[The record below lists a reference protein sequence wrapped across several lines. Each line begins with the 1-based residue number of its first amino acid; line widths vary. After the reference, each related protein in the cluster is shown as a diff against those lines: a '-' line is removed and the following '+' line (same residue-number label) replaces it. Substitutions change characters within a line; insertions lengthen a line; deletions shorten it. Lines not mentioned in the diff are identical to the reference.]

1 MRSGRT
7 PNFAC
12 TPAGSRRSF
21 DMVLTRVTRSE
32 TSCARSLSPVEITQR
47 RPCLSA
53 SRASV
58 PMTSSASTPSICSK
72 GQPEARMASSSGP
85 PCIARTSR
93 RGKSCLAHRRRRQDS
108 PPCSRRGADAACS
121 ARRRSRRWARPP
133 RCAGRATH
141 GRRGT
146 GTTTRQ
152 PAAAFFPRELMSD
165 KIPKSF
171 DTASREAN
179 AAGEAW
185 RLFRIMSEFVEAT
198 ERMDDIRPAVSVF
211 GSARVPAGHPYYA
224 LAEKTS
230 RLLSDAGFSVV
241 SGGGPGIMEASN
253 RGAHFGRS
261 PAVGL
266 NIELPREQFG
276 NTYQDISLLFRH
288 FFARKAMFVR
298 CASAYVFLPGGFG
311 TLDEF

>member
-1 MRSGRT
+1 
-7 PNFAC
+7 
-12 TPAGSRRSF
+12 
-21 DMVLTRVTRSE
+21 
-32 TSCARSLSPVEITQR
+32 
-47 RPCLSA
+47 
-53 SRASV
+53 
-58 PMTSSASTPSICSK
+58 
-72 GQPEARMASSSGP
+72 
-85 PCIARTSR
+85 
-93 RGKSCLAHRRRRQDS
+93 
-108 PPCSRRGADAACS
+108 
-121 ARRRSRRWARPP
+121 
-133 RCAGRATH
+133 
-141 GRRGT
+141 
-146 GTTTRQ
+146 
-152 PAAAFFPRELMSD
+152 MSD

-171 DTASREAN
+171 DSASREAN

-185 RLFRIMSEFVEAT
+185 RLFRIMSEVVEAT
-198 ERMDDIRPAVSVF
+198 ERMDEIRPAVSVF

-311 TLDEF
+311 TLDEFSEVLVLMQTGKSARVPCILMHAPFWRGLLQWMRERLVGEKMINPQDMEMVQVIDEPERVVEAIFKHYEHRSFQPRAAEREILLNL

>member
-1 MRSGRT
+1 
-7 PNFAC
+7 
-12 TPAGSRRSF
+12 
-21 DMVLTRVTRSE
+21 
-32 TSCARSLSPVEITQR
+32 
-47 RPCLSA
+47 
-53 SRASV
+53 
-58 PMTSSASTPSICSK
+58 
-72 GQPEARMASSSGP
+72 
-85 PCIARTSR
+85 
-93 RGKSCLAHRRRRQDS
+93 
-108 PPCSRRGADAACS
+108 
-121 ARRRSRRWARPP
+121 
-133 RCAGRATH
+133 
-141 GRRGT
+141 
-146 GTTTRQ
+146 
-152 PAAAFFPRELMSD
+152 MSD

-198 ERMDDIRPAVSVF
+198 ERMDEVRPAVSVF
-211 GSARVPAGHPYYA
+211 GSARVPAGHPYFA

-311 TLDEF
+311 TFDEFSEVLVLMQTGKSARVPCILMHAPFWRGLLQWMRERLVGEKMINPQDMELVQVIDEPEGVVEAIFKHYEHRSFQPRAAEREILLNL

>member
-1 MRSGRT
+1 
-7 PNFAC
+7 
-12 TPAGSRRSF
+12 
-21 DMVLTRVTRSE
+21 
-32 TSCARSLSPVEITQR
+32 
-47 RPCLSA
+47 
-53 SRASV
+53 
-58 PMTSSASTPSICSK
+58 
-72 GQPEARMASSSGP
+72 
-85 PCIARTSR
+85 
-93 RGKSCLAHRRRRQDS
+93 
-108 PPCSRRGADAACS
+108 
-121 ARRRSRRWARPP
+121 
-133 RCAGRATH
+133 
-141 GRRGT
+141 
-146 GTTTRQ
+146 
-152 PAAAFFPRELMSD
+152 MSD

-179 AAGEAW
+179 AASEAW

-198 ERMDDIRPAVSVF
+198 ERMDEIRPAVSVF
-211 GSARVPAGHPYYA
+211 GSARVPTGHPYYA

-311 TLDEF
+311 TLDELSEVLVLMQTGKSARAPCILMHEPFWRGLREWMRERLVGEKMINREDMDLVQVIDEPEGVVEAIFKHYEHRSFQPRAAEREILLNL

>member
-1 MRSGRT
+1 
-7 PNFAC
+7 
-12 TPAGSRRSF
+12 
-21 DMVLTRVTRSE
+21 
-32 TSCARSLSPVEITQR
+32 
-47 RPCLSA
+47 
-53 SRASV
+53 
-58 PMTSSASTPSICSK
+58 
-72 GQPEARMASSSGP
+72 
-85 PCIARTSR
+85 
-93 RGKSCLAHRRRRQDS
+93 
-108 PPCSRRGADAACS
+108 
-121 ARRRSRRWARPP
+121 
-133 RCAGRATH
+133 
-141 GRRGT
+141 
-146 GTTTRQ
+146 
-152 PAAAFFPRELMSD
+152 MSD

-171 DTASREAN
+171 DSASREAN

-198 ERMDDIRPAVSVF
+198 ERMDEIRPAVSVF

-311 TLDEF
+311 TFDEFSEVLVLMQTGKSARVPCILMHAPFWRGLLQWMRERLVAEKMINPQDMELVQVIDEPEGVVEAIFKHYEHRSFQPRAAEREILLNL

>member
-1 MRSGRT
+1 
-7 PNFAC
+7 
-12 TPAGSRRSF
+12 
-21 DMVLTRVTRSE
+21 
-32 TSCARSLSPVEITQR
+32 
-47 RPCLSA
+47 
-53 SRASV
+53 
-58 PMTSSASTPSICSK
+58 
-72 GQPEARMASSSGP
+72 
-85 PCIARTSR
+85 
-93 RGKSCLAHRRRRQDS
+93 
-108 PPCSRRGADAACS
+108 
-121 ARRRSRRWARPP
+121 
-133 RCAGRATH
+133 
-141 GRRGT
+141 
-146 GTTTRQ
+146 
-152 PAAAFFPRELMSD
+152 MSD

-198 ERMDDIRPAVSVF
+198 ERMDEIRPAVSVF

-311 TLDEF
+311 TFDEFSEVLVLMQTGKSARVPCILMHAPFWRGLLQWMRERLVGEKMINPRDMELVQVIDEPEGVVEAIFKHYEHRSFQPRAAEREILLNL

>member
-1 MRSGRT
+1 
-7 PNFAC
+7 
-12 TPAGSRRSF
+12 
-21 DMVLTRVTRSE
+21 
-32 TSCARSLSPVEITQR
+32 
-47 RPCLSA
+47 
-53 SRASV
+53 
-58 PMTSSASTPSICSK
+58 
-72 GQPEARMASSSGP
+72 
-85 PCIARTSR
+85 
-93 RGKSCLAHRRRRQDS
+93 
-108 PPCSRRGADAACS
+108 
-121 ARRRSRRWARPP
+121 
-133 RCAGRATH
+133 
-141 GRRGT
+141 
-146 GTTTRQ
+146 
-152 PAAAFFPRELMSD
+152 MSD

-198 ERMDDIRPAVSVF
+198 ERMDEVRPAVSVF
-211 GSARVPAGHPYYA
+211 GSARVPAGHPYFA

-311 TLDEF
+311 TLDEFSEVLVLMQTGKSARVPCILMHAPFWRGLLQWMRERLVGEKMINPQDMELVQVIDEPEGVVEAIFKHYEHRSFQPRAAEREILLNL

>member
-1 MRSGRT
+1 
-7 PNFAC
+7 
-12 TPAGSRRSF
+12 
-21 DMVLTRVTRSE
+21 
-32 TSCARSLSPVEITQR
+32 
-47 RPCLSA
+47 
-53 SRASV
+53 
-58 PMTSSASTPSICSK
+58 
-72 GQPEARMASSSGP
+72 
-85 PCIARTSR
+85 
-93 RGKSCLAHRRRRQDS
+93 
-108 PPCSRRGADAACS
+108 
-121 ARRRSRRWARPP
+121 
-133 RCAGRATH
+133 
-141 GRRGT
+141 
-146 GTTTRQ
+146 
-152 PAAAFFPRELMSD
+152 MSD

-171 DTASREAN
+171 GAASREAN

-198 ERMDDIRPAVSVF
+198 ERMDEIRPAVSVF
-211 GSARVPAGHPYYA
+211 GSARIPGGHPYCA

-253 RGAHFGRS
+253 KGAHFGRS

-298 CASAYVFLPGGFG
+298 GASAFVFLPGGFG
-311 TLDEF
+311 TLDELWEVLVLMQTGKSARVPCVLMHEPYWRGLLQWMRDKQVGEKMINPEDLDLIQVIDEPERVVESIFRHYQNRSFQPRAAEREILLNL

>member
-1 MRSGRT
+1 
-7 PNFAC
+7 
-12 TPAGSRRSF
+12 
-21 DMVLTRVTRSE
+21 
-32 TSCARSLSPVEITQR
+32 
-47 RPCLSA
+47 
-53 SRASV
+53 
-58 PMTSSASTPSICSK
+58 
-72 GQPEARMASSSGP
+72 
-85 PCIARTSR
+85 
-93 RGKSCLAHRRRRQDS
+93 
-108 PPCSRRGADAACS
+108 
-121 ARRRSRRWARPP
+121 
-133 RCAGRATH
+133 
-141 GRRGT
+141 
-146 GTTTRQ
+146 
-152 PAAAFFPRELMSD
+152 MSD

-198 ERMDDIRPAVSVF
+198 ERMDEIRPAVSVF

-266 NIELPREQFG
+266 NIELPREQLG

-311 TLDEF
+311 TFDEFSEVLVLMQTGKSARVPCILMHAPFWRGLLQWMRERLVGEKMINPQDMELVQVIDEPEGVVEAIFKHYEHRSFQPRAAEREILLNL

>member
-1 MRSGRT
+1 
-7 PNFAC
+7 
-12 TPAGSRRSF
+12 
-21 DMVLTRVTRSE
+21 
-32 TSCARSLSPVEITQR
+32 
-47 RPCLSA
+47 
-53 SRASV
+53 
-58 PMTSSASTPSICSK
+58 
-72 GQPEARMASSSGP
+72 
-85 PCIARTSR
+85 
-93 RGKSCLAHRRRRQDS
+93 
-108 PPCSRRGADAACS
+108 
-121 ARRRSRRWARPP
+121 
-133 RCAGRATH
+133 
-141 GRRGT
+141 
-146 GTTTRQ
+146 
-152 PAAAFFPRELMSD
+152 MSD

-198 ERMDDIRPAVSVF
+198 ERMDEIRPAVSVF

-311 TLDEF
+311 TLDEFSEVLVLMQTGKSARVPCILMHGPFWGGLREWMRERLVGEKMINPQDMELVQVIDQPEGVVEAIFKHYEHRSFQPRAAEREILLNL

>member
-1 MRSGRT
+1 
-7 PNFAC
+7 
-12 TPAGSRRSF
+12 
-21 DMVLTRVTRSE
+21 
-32 TSCARSLSPVEITQR
+32 
-47 RPCLSA
+47 
-53 SRASV
+53 
-58 PMTSSASTPSICSK
+58 
-72 GQPEARMASSSGP
+72 
-85 PCIARTSR
+85 
-93 RGKSCLAHRRRRQDS
+93 
-108 PPCSRRGADAACS
+108 
-121 ARRRSRRWARPP
+121 
-133 RCAGRATH
+133 
-141 GRRGT
+141 
-146 GTTTRQ
+146 
-152 PAAAFFPRELMSD
+152 MSD

-171 DTASREAN
+171 DSASREAN

-185 RLFRIMSEFVEAT
+185 RLFRIISEFVEAT
-198 ERMDDIRPAVSVF
+198 ERMDEIRPAVSVF

-311 TLDEF
+311 PFDEFSEVLVLMQTGKSARVPCILMHAPFWRGLLQWMRERLVGEKMINPQDMELVQVIDEPEGVVEAILKHYEHRSFQPRAAEREILLNL

>member
-1 MRSGRT
+1 
-7 PNFAC
+7 
-12 TPAGSRRSF
+12 
-21 DMVLTRVTRSE
+21 
-32 TSCARSLSPVEITQR
+32 
-47 RPCLSA
+47 
-53 SRASV
+53 
-58 PMTSSASTPSICSK
+58 
-72 GQPEARMASSSGP
+72 
-85 PCIARTSR
+85 
-93 RGKSCLAHRRRRQDS
+93 
-108 PPCSRRGADAACS
+108 
-121 ARRRSRRWARPP
+121 
-133 RCAGRATH
+133 
-141 GRRGT
+141 
-146 GTTTRQ
+146 
-152 PAAAFFPRELMSD
+152 MSD

-171 DTASREAN
+171 DTASREAS

-241 SGGGPGIMEASN
+241 SGGGSGIMEASN

-266 NIELPREQFG
+266 NIELPREQFA

-311 TLDEF
+311 TFDELLEVLTLMQTRKSARVPCVLMHEPFWRGLLQWIRERLVGEKMINPEDMDLIQVIDEPEGVVDVIFKHYEHRSFQPRADEREILLNL

>member
-1 MRSGRT
+1 
-7 PNFAC
+7 
-12 TPAGSRRSF
+12 
-21 DMVLTRVTRSE
+21 
-32 TSCARSLSPVEITQR
+32 
-47 RPCLSA
+47 
-53 SRASV
+53 
-58 PMTSSASTPSICSK
+58 
-72 GQPEARMASSSGP
+72 
-85 PCIARTSR
+85 
-93 RGKSCLAHRRRRQDS
+93 
-108 PPCSRRGADAACS
+108 
-121 ARRRSRRWARPP
+121 
-133 RCAGRATH
+133 
-141 GRRGT
+141 
-146 GTTTRQ
+146 
-152 PAAAFFPRELMSD
+152 MSD

-171 DTASREAN
+171 DTASREAS

-266 NIELPREQFG
+266 NIELPREQFS

-311 TLDEF
+311 TLDEFYEVLVLMQTRKSARVPCILMHEPFWRGLLQWMREQLVGERVINPEDMDLIQVIDEPEGVVDVIFKHYEHRSFQPRADEREILLNL

>member
-1 MRSGRT
+1 
-7 PNFAC
+7 
-12 TPAGSRRSF
+12 
-21 DMVLTRVTRSE
+21 
-32 TSCARSLSPVEITQR
+32 
-47 RPCLSA
+47 
-53 SRASV
+53 
-58 PMTSSASTPSICSK
+58 
-72 GQPEARMASSSGP
+72 
-85 PCIARTSR
+85 
-93 RGKSCLAHRRRRQDS
+93 
-108 PPCSRRGADAACS
+108 
-121 ARRRSRRWARPP
+121 
-133 RCAGRATH
+133 
-141 GRRGT
+141 
-146 GTTTRQ
+146 
-152 PAAAFFPRELMSD
+152 MSD

-198 ERMDDIRPAVSVF
+198 ERMDEIRPAVSVF

-311 TLDEF
+311 TLDEFSEVLVLMQTGKSARVPCILMHEPFWRGLREWMRERLVGEKMINREDMELVQVIDEPEGVVEAIFKHYEHRSFQPRAAEREILLNL

>member
-1 MRSGRT
+1 
-7 PNFAC
+7 
-12 TPAGSRRSF
+12 
-21 DMVLTRVTRSE
+21 
-32 TSCARSLSPVEITQR
+32 
-47 RPCLSA
+47 
-53 SRASV
+53 
-58 PMTSSASTPSICSK
+58 
-72 GQPEARMASSSGP
+72 
-85 PCIARTSR
+85 
-93 RGKSCLAHRRRRQDS
+93 
-108 PPCSRRGADAACS
+108 
-121 ARRRSRRWARPP
+121 
-133 RCAGRATH
+133 
-141 GRRGT
+141 
-146 GTTTRQ
+146 
-152 PAAAFFPRELMSD
+152 MSD

-171 DTASREAN
+171 DSASREAN

-198 ERMDDIRPAVSVF
+198 ERMDEIRPAVSVF

-311 TLDEF
+311 TLDEFSEVLVLMQTGKSARVPCILMHEPFWRGLREWMRERLVGEKMINREDVELVQVIDEPEGVVEAIFKHYEHRSFQPRAAEREILLNL

>member
-1 MRSGRT
+1 
-7 PNFAC
+7 
-12 TPAGSRRSF
+12 
-21 DMVLTRVTRSE
+21 
-32 TSCARSLSPVEITQR
+32 
-47 RPCLSA
+47 
-53 SRASV
+53 
-58 PMTSSASTPSICSK
+58 
-72 GQPEARMASSSGP
+72 
-85 PCIARTSR
+85 
-93 RGKSCLAHRRRRQDS
+93 
-108 PPCSRRGADAACS
+108 
-121 ARRRSRRWARPP
+121 
-133 RCAGRATH
+133 
-141 GRRGT
+141 
-146 GTTTRQ
+146 
-152 PAAAFFPRELMSD
+152 MSD

-171 DTASREAN
+171 DSASREAN

-198 ERMDDIRPAVSVF
+198 ERMDEIRPAVSVF

-253 RGAHFGRS
+253 HGAHFGRS

-311 TLDEF
+311 TFDEFSEVLVLMQTGKSARVPCILMHAPFWRGLLQWMRERLVGEKMINPQDMELVQVIDEPEGVVEAIFKHYEHRSFQPRAAEREILLNL

>member
-1 MRSGRT
+1 
-7 PNFAC
+7 
-12 TPAGSRRSF
+12 
-21 DMVLTRVTRSE
+21 
-32 TSCARSLSPVEITQR
+32 
-47 RPCLSA
+47 
-53 SRASV
+53 
-58 PMTSSASTPSICSK
+58 
-72 GQPEARMASSSGP
+72 
-85 PCIARTSR
+85 
-93 RGKSCLAHRRRRQDS
+93 
-108 PPCSRRGADAACS
+108 
-121 ARRRSRRWARPP
+121 
-133 RCAGRATH
+133 
-141 GRRGT
+141 
-146 GTTTRQ
+146 
-152 PAAAFFPRELMSD
+152 MSD

-311 TLDEF
+311 TLDEFSEVLVLMQTGKSARVPCILMHEPFWRGLLQWMRERLVGEKMINREDMELVQVIEEPEGVVEAIFKHYEHRSFQPRAAEREILLNL

>member
-1 MRSGRT
+1 
-7 PNFAC
+7 
-12 TPAGSRRSF
+12 
-21 DMVLTRVTRSE
+21 
-32 TSCARSLSPVEITQR
+32 
-47 RPCLSA
+47 
-53 SRASV
+53 
-58 PMTSSASTPSICSK
+58 
-72 GQPEARMASSSGP
+72 
-85 PCIARTSR
+85 
-93 RGKSCLAHRRRRQDS
+93 
-108 PPCSRRGADAACS
+108 
-121 ARRRSRRWARPP
+121 
-133 RCAGRATH
+133 
-141 GRRGT
+141 
-146 GTTTRQ
+146 
-152 PAAAFFPRELMSD
+152 MSD

-171 DTASREAN
+171 DSASREAN

-198 ERMDDIRPAVSVF
+198 ERMDEIRPAVSVF

-311 TLDEF
+311 TFDEFSEVLVLMQTGKSARVPCILMHAPFWRGLLHWMRERLVGEKMIDPQDMELVQVIDEPEGVVEAIFKHYEHRSFQPRAAEREILLNL

>member
-1 MRSGRT
+1 
-7 PNFAC
+7 
-12 TPAGSRRSF
+12 
-21 DMVLTRVTRSE
+21 
-32 TSCARSLSPVEITQR
+32 
-47 RPCLSA
+47 
-53 SRASV
+53 
-58 PMTSSASTPSICSK
+58 
-72 GQPEARMASSSGP
+72 
-85 PCIARTSR
+85 
-93 RGKSCLAHRRRRQDS
+93 
-108 PPCSRRGADAACS
+108 
-121 ARRRSRRWARPP
+121 
-133 RCAGRATH
+133 
-141 GRRGT
+141 
-146 GTTTRQ
+146 
-152 PAAAFFPRELMSD
+152 MSD

-171 DTASREAN
+171 DSASREAN

-198 ERMDDIRPAVSVF
+198 ERMDEIRPAVSVF
-211 GSARVPAGHPYYA
+211 GSARVPADHPYYA

-311 TLDEF
+311 TFDEFSEVLVLMQTGKSARVPCILMHAPFWRGLLQWMRERLVGEKMINPQDMELVQVIDEPEGVVEAIFKHYEHRSFQPRAAEREILLNL